1 MMNKSLVST
10 LIVEIDEDKSNVVA
24 ISLDNVGLIL
34 EKQVLLQYIKDME

>member
-1 MMNKSLVST
+1 MNKSLVST

>member
-1 MMNKSLVST
+1 MNKSLVST

-24 ISLDNVGLIL
+24 SSLDNVGLIL